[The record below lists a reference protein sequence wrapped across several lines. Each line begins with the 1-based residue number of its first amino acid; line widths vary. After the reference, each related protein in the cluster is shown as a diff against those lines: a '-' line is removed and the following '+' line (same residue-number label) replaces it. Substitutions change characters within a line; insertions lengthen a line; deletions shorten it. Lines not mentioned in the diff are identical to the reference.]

1 MSLLTNLCFQ
11 FLLLFIISRVFILWY
26 RVCFQRVS
34 AICSSIN
41 DELSLSTFCFS
52 ASSHSNV
59 NVAIL
64 LHIIIDWLRNNSSVL
79 VNLILNFEHS
89 NIPEWSEFRLESCLL
104 VWMLKDFLSFF
115 QMFPDTFSPLK
126 VYSAFVRIVCFS
138 DHLQFQSHKAFF
150 ICLLHHI
157 KVHSNKRFSSICSSK
172 IKLVFTWWFFE
183 QFNEISSNQFNFF
196 LFNLIIW

>member
-1 MSLLTNLCFQ
+1 MICFQ
-11 FLLLFIISRVFILWY
+11 K
-26 RVCFQRVS
+26 VS

-41 DELSLSTFCFS
+41 GELSLGTFCFS

-79 VNLILNFEHS
+79 VNLILDFQHL
-89 NIPEWSEFRLESCLL
+89 NIPEWSEFWLGLCLL
-104 VWMLKDFLSFF
+104 VWMLKGFLSFF

-138 DHLQFQSHKAFF
+138 DHHLQFQSHKAFF
-150 ICLLHHI
+150 ICLLHH
-157 KVHSNKRFSSICSSK
+157 VTVQSNKRFSSICSSK
-172 IKLVFTWWFFE
+172 IKLVFTW
-183 QFNEISSNQFNFF
+183 
-196 LFNLIIW
+196 